1 MGNLPQIGPEEEAI
15 EAGEILPPPAPNQ
28 VLNSEVQI
36 NEENSKHEYDDM
48 ENGESD
54 QSDDQNSDDSGD
66 ESDEEALAERRRIRY
81 GMIFNFLAKNKTHEE
96 LVVIQQKLQQQ
107 CPQLAQ

>member
-1 MGNLPQIGPEEEAI
+1 MPSDMGNLPQIGPEEEAI

-36 NEENSKHEYDDM
+36 NEENSKHEDDDM

-54 QSDDQNSDDSGD
+54 QSDD
-66 ESDEEALAERRRIRY
+66 
-81 GMIFNFLAKNKTHEE
+81 
-96 LVVIQQKLQQQ
+96 
-107 CPQLAQ
+107 